1 MSTDEYEIVFAPTAY
16 EDLQAALQGLGENA
30 PEKVGEWYAAIK
42 ASMQTLSHLPE
53 RCPYAPENG
62 LWGEEELRQ
71 LLFQDYPSKYRIIF
85 TVGKNSVRI
94 LNIRHG
100 ARRLLHEE

>member
-1 MSTDEYEIVFAPTAY
+1 MREYEIVFAPTAH
-16 EDLQAALQGLGENA
+16 EDLAMILQWLKRESPEN
-30 PEKVGEWYAAIK
+30 VSDWYAAIK
-42 ASMQTLSHLPE
+42 AEIQTLKRMPG
-53 RCPYAPENG
+53 RCPKAPENG

-85 TVGKNSVRI
+85 HVSKSSAHI

-100 ARRLLHEE
+100 ARRFLHEA